1 MTTKTDYK
9 VTASIFMAFFLL
21 IVVGNLMLASSFN
34 FPDILRESPEV
45 RFTLFQNNQGTIIPT
60 YYLMGLTSIL
70 QIFMAVAMYRLTKKD
85 RLLDLFALT
94 AGVLS
99 GVFQVLGFFRWV
111 ILIPMLS
118 NAYNTKEI
126 SSEVIFFLE
135 KFANTY
141 LGMTVGEHLG
151 SLFTGLWLITL
162 GIALVKNAAFD
173 KKLSWLGLVSGI
185 ALSIQSYEPVNSSA
199 FSFLATISIA
209 LWALYVV
216 WVLIMSILLFQKK
229 DETSLQTVH
238 WGVWLFGLVL
248 YLANVIPAL
257 L

>member
-34 FPDILRESPEV
+34 FPDILRESPEA

-60 YYLMGLTSIL
+60 YYIMGFTSIL
-70 QIFMAVAMYRLTKKD
+70 QIFMAVAMYHLTKKG
-85 RLLDLFALT
+85 RMLDLFALT

-118 NAYNTKEI
+118 SAYAASEV

-141 LGMTVGEHLG
+141 FGMTVGEHLG
-151 SLFTGLWLITL
+151 SLFTGLWLIML
-162 GIALVKNAAFD
+162 GGILVQNNTFD
-173 KKLSWLGLVSGI
+173 KKLAWLGLISGV
-185 ALSIQSYEPVNSSA
+185 ALSMQSYESVNASA
-199 FSFLATISIA
+199 LSFLGDIAIA

-216 WVLIMSILLFQKK
+216 WALIVAIMLFQKE
-229 DETSLQTVH
+229 DETSLQPVH
-238 WGVWLFGLVL
+238 WGVWLLGVVL
-248 YLANVIPAL
+248 YLANVIPSL